1 MNEARSTRNEKGGEP
16 GLLASPFFPLRGIPI
31 SLTEGGLSVVCWPAL
46 FNQKTGNLLQ
56 ESAIKSHNPY
66 EIFITFN

>member
-1 MNEARSTRNEKGGEP
+1 M
-16 GLLASPFFPLRGIPI
+16 

-46 FNQKTGNLLQ
+46 FNQKMGYLLR

-66 EIFITFN
+66 EIFITFD